1 MYQIRPYQ
9 DTDLPHILRLWNESV
24 DAGEVVF
31 YPATEA
37 YLNMR
42 IFDAPH
48 DVKPFTF
55 VAEDNGHV
63 AGCVIG
69 VCQKTF
75 LPKQTH
81 ENTPGYLVAIF
92 VEKGCRRKGIGKQL
106 MGALEDAFR
115 ANGKKT
121 IAMTSV
127 SPIDL
132 EWRIPNTPGHDHN
145 NVPGVDKECDGYPFL
160 SALGFQDTIR
170 EVAMYLDLSKY
181 QEPSFVKEKQQKLRE
196 EGIQTGRYD
205 VSLHYDFDRMCTRVG
220 SEYWRKVLQDET
232 AKENP
237 RPILAATTPDG
248 YIVGFT
254 GPVDRQESGRGWF
267 TGICTDPEYEGR
279 GIASVLFNLLMQ
291 EFIQVGAD
299 FSTLFTGEEN
309 WAQKVYRRA
318 GFDVVRTFSYMSKP
332 L

>member
-1 MYQIRPYQ
+1 MYNIRRYEQ
-9 DTDLPHILRLWNESV
+9 KDLPALVRIWNESV

-31 YPATEA
+31 YPASEE
-37 YLNMR
+37 YLMKR
-42 IFDAPH
+42 IFNDPN
-48 DVKPFTF
+48 DVYPYSF
-55 VAEDNGHV
+55 VAEKDGQV
-63 AGCVIG
+63 VGFIIG

-81 ENTPGYLVAIF
+81 ENTPGHLVVVF
-92 VEKGCRRKGIGKQL
+92 VEKAHRLQGIGKKL
-106 MGALEDAFR
+106 MATLEDAFR
-115 ANGKKT
+115 AVGKKT
-121 IAMTSV
+121 ISMTSL
-127 SPIDL
+127 SPIDM
-132 EWRIPNTPGHDHN
+132 EWRIPGTPGHDHN
-145 NVPGVDKECDGYPFL
+145 NVPGVDRECPGYPFMEK
-160 SALGFQDTIR
+160 LGFQDTVR
-170 EVAMYLDLSKY
+170 EVAMYLDLAKY
-181 QEPSFVKEKQQKLRE
+181 QEPAFVKEKQQQLKE
-196 EGIQTGRYD
+196 QGIITGRYD
-205 VSLHYDFDRMCTRVG
+205 TKLGYDFDRMCTRVG

-267 TGICTDPEYEGR
+267 TGICTDPEFEGR

-318 GFDVVRTFSYMSKP
+318 GFDVVRTFSYMSKA

>member
-1 MYQIRPYQ
+1 MFSIRPYQ
-9 DTDLPHILRLWNESV
+9 ETDLPEIIRIWNASV
-24 DAGEVVF
+24 NAGEAVF
-31 YPATEA
+31 YPATEE
-37 YLNMR
+37 YLNKR
-42 IFDAPH
+42 IFNDPN
-48 DVKPFTF
+48 DVKPYTF
-55 VAEDNGHV
+55 IAEKDGQT
-63 AGCVIG
+63 AGFVIG

-75 LPKQTH
+75 LPGQTH

-92 VEKGCRRKGIGKQL
+92 VDAPFRR
-106 MGALEDAFR
+106 MGAGTALMDRLSAAFK
-115 ANGKKT
+115 ASGKSK
-121 IAMTSV
+121 IACMSTC
-127 SPIDL
+127 PINL
-132 EWRIPNTPGHDHN
+132 EWRIPGTPGHDHN
-145 NVPGVDKECDGYPFL
+145 NAPGMDNDCAGYPFL
-160 SALGFQDTIR
+160 LKLGFNDTVR
-170 EVAMYLDLSKY
+170 EVAMYLNLSEY
-181 QEPSFVKEKQQKLRE
+181 QAPDFVPEKQAKLRA
-196 EGIQTGRYD
+196 EGIETGLYD
-205 VSLHYDFDRMCTRVG
+205 PKLHYDFDRMCTRVG

-232 AKENP
+232 ASDHP
-237 RPILAATTPDG
+237 RPILAATTDG
-248 YIVGFT
+248 HIVGFT

>member
-1 MYQIRPYQ
+1 MYSIRLFQ
-9 DTDLPHILRLWNESV
+9 DQDMPALVRIWNESV
-24 DAGEVVF
+24 DKNEVVF
-31 YPATEA
+31 YPASEE
-37 YLNMR
+37 YLNKR
-42 IFDAPH
+42 IFDIPH
-48 DVKPFTF
+48 EVKPYTF
-55 VAEDNGHV
+55 VAEKDGQV
-63 AGCVIG
+63 IGFVIG

-81 ENTPGYLVAIF
+81 ENTPGYLVVIF
-92 VEKGCRRKGIGKQL
+92 VEKAHRRNGVGKQL
-106 MGALEDAFR
+106 MSALEDAFR
-115 ANGKKT
+115 AAGKKT
-121 IAMTSV
+121 IAMTSL
-127 SPIDL
+127 SPIDM

-145 NVPGVDKECDGYPFL
+145 NVPGVDKACEGYPFL
-160 SALGFQDTIR
+160 LAQGFEDTVR
-170 EVAMYLDLSKY
+170 EVAMYLKLADY
-181 QEPSFVKEKQQKLRE
+181 QEPAFVKEKQQALRE
-196 EGIQTGRYD
+196 QGIETGLYD
-205 VSLHYDFDRMCTRVG
+205 VSLKYDFDRMCTRVG

-237 RPILAATTPDG
+237 RPILTATTPDG

-267 TGICTDPEYEGR
+267 TGICTDPEFEGR

-291 EFIQVGAD
+291 EFIKVGAD

-309 WAQKVYRRA
+309 WAQRVYRRA